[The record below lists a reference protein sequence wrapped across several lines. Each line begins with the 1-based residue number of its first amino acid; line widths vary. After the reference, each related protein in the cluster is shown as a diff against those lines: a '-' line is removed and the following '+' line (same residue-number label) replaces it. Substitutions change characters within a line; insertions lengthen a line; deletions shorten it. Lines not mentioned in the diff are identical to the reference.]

1 MKNILFLFAAL
12 LTLSSSALI
21 KAEEGTYAS
30 VFGGVNW
37 LENIKKN
44 HHKFKFQTGYLVG
57 GAVGYEWCNNIRAE
71 AEFAYRNNKLRHGHW
86 SHKDGNHQRH
96 HQSWKGRN
104 SVRTWS
110 LLANLLYDFDMDSC
124 GCSWLKPYLGFGI
137 GYGNNKVVNDRW
149 NEDNDCCHRG
159 CKNRNG
165 FAWQFIAGIAYP
177 VTECFDLDIQYR
189 YFQSHKH
196 VRSNDL
202 VFGGRFM
209 F

>member
-12 LTLSSSALI
+12 LTLANSASVV
-21 KAEEGTYAS
+21 AEEGTYAS

-37 LENIKKN
+37 LENIKKH
-44 HHKFKFQTGYLVG
+44 HHKFQFQTGYLVG
-57 GAVGYEWCNNIRAE
+57 ASVGYEWCNNIRAE
-71 AEFAYRNNKLRHGHW
+71 AEFAYRHNKLRHAHW
-86 SHKDGNHQRH
+86 SHSGE

-110 LLANLLYDFDMDSC
+110 LLANMIYDFQLDC
-124 GCSWLKPYLGFGI
+124 AWLNPYVGFGI

-149 NEDNDCCHRG
+149 DNDEGCCNRN

-165 FAWQFIAGIAYP
+165 FAWQFIAGVAYP
-177 VTECFDLDIQYR
+177 VTECFDLDIEYR

-202 VFGGRFM
+202 VFGGRFA